1 MAHNER
7 LFLLDG
13 MALVYRA
20 YYSLISRP
28 LRNSRG
34 ENTSAAYGFVTTLMK
49 VLEDE
54 RPDHI
59 AVVFDTKEPTFRH
72 KMYPE
77 YKATRES
84 MPEDMI
90 PQLTWIKD
98 AVRAFRTPLLE
109 LPGYEAD
116 DIIGTLARQA
126 EQEKILTFLVTA
138 DKDMMQLLS
147 PTVMMLRPGK
157 GSADLERVDVNGVKD
172 KFGVRPEQVIDVLA
186 LIGDK
191 SDNVPGVPGV
201 GEKTAIPLIQQ
212 WGTLEN
218 LYAHIEEI
226 PQKGVREK
234 LSRNR
239 DLAFLSK
246 KLVTIDTAVP
256 VSMTVH
262 DLRSQEPDRAGL
274 ISLFEKLEFKAL
286 VSRIRNAPGLSGAED
301 LSTGDARR
309 TRSASDTASFR
320 PAGQTGGTASR
331 SEERVA
337 PAGDDGESPAPD
349 QDETPIM
356 TMVEDKHIYHC
367 VTTVAEFR
375 SLCTR
380 LAKTDAF
387 AFDTE
392 TTSTDAMRAGLVGC
406 SFCISPREA
415 WYVAVA
421 QPASPP
427 DTEFFKGKDG
437 NGPVSVSSPGLELDL
452 VINGLRPI
460 LEDRSKRFIGQNI
473 KYDMLVM
480 RHHGIDMPEPAFD
493 TMVAGYLLRADS
505 QHSLDS
511 MVMEAFRYRMVSYDD
526 LTGTGKNRIPITAVP
541 VERVADYASEDAD
554 FTNRLNAIQ
563 EVKLRALGMIELA
576 TSVEFPLIKVLQEME
591 FSGVRL
597 DTRHL
602 SGMGKEIERVVQ
614 NLTAEI
620 YRLAGHTFNVNST
633 QQLGEVL
640 FQELNLPPI
649 KKTKTGFSTDVTVLE
664 ALKDQHPIIDALL
677 EYRQLTK
684 LKSTYVDALPS
695 LLHPETGRV
704 HTSYNQTVAATG
716 RLSSSDPNLQNI
728 PIRTELGREIRRA
741 FIPRS
746 DGWKILA
753 ADYSQIELR
762 VMAHVSGDQALRE
775 AFLQNEDI
783 HSTTAARVFGVPPA
797 EVTKEM
803 RRKAKEV
810 NFGIMYGI
818 GPFGLGNRLGI
829 PQSEAKEI
837 IARYFERFPGVKE
850 YIHQTLEHAR
860 RAGYVQTLLGRR
872 RHLPDIHSKNQNIR
886 GNAERQA
893 INMPI
898 QGTSADM
905 IKIAMVRLHRKLLE
919 EKMQSRL
926 LLQVHDE
933 LVCEVPVDE
942 EAKLKTMV
950 VEVMQDALPL
960 TVPVKVDVGTGA
972 SWFDA
977 K

>member
-1 MAHNER
+1 
-7 LFLLDG
+7 
-13 MALVYRA
+13 
-20 YYSLISRP
+20 
-28 LRNSRG
+28 
-34 ENTSAAYGFVTTLMK
+34 
-49 VLEDE
+49 
-54 RPDHI
+54 
-59 AVVFDTKEPTFRH
+59 
-72 KMYPE
+72 
-77 YKATRES
+77 
-84 MPEDMI
+84 
-90 PQLTWIKD
+90 
-98 AVRAFRTPLLE
+98 
-109 LPGYEAD
+109 
-116 DIIGTLARQA
+116 
-126 EQEKILTFLVTA
+126 
-138 DKDMMQLLS
+138 
-147 PTVMMLRPGK
+147 
-157 GSADLERVDVNGVKD
+157 
-172 KFGVRPEQVIDVLA
+172 
-186 LIGDK
+186 
-191 SDNVPGVPGV
+191 
-201 GEKTAIPLIQQ
+201 
-212 WGTLEN
+212 
-218 LYAHIEEI
+218 
-226 PQKGVREK
+226 
-234 LSRNR
+234 
-239 DLAFLSK
+239 
-246 KLVTIDTAVP
+246 
-256 VSMTVH
+256 
-262 DLRSQEPDRAGL
+262 
-274 ISLFEKLEFKAL
+274 
-286 VSRIRNAPGLSGAED
+286 
-301 LSTGDARR
+301 
-309 TRSASDTASFR
+309 
-320 PAGQTGGTASR
+320 
-331 SEERVA
+331 
-337 PAGDDGESPAPD
+337 
-349 QDETPIM
+349 
-356 TMVEDKHIYHC
+356 
-367 VTTVAEFR
+367 
-375 SLCTR
+375 
-380 LAKTDAF
+380 
-387 AFDTE
+387 
-392 TTSTDAMRAGLVGC
+392 
-406 SFCISPREA
+406 
-415 WYVAVA
+415 
-421 QPASPP
+421 
-427 DTEFFKGKDG
+427 
-437 NGPVSVSSPGLELDL
+437 
-452 VINGLRPI
+452 
-460 LEDRSKRFIGQNI
+460 
-473 KYDMLVM
+473 
-480 RHHGIDMPEPAFD
+480 
-493 TMVAGYLLRADS
+493 
-505 QHSLDS
+505 
-511 MVMEAFRYRMVSYDD
+511 
-526 LTGTGKNRIPITAVP
+526 
-541 VERVADYASEDAD
+541 
-554 FTNRLNAIQ
+554 
-563 EVKLRALGMIELA
+563 MIELA
-576 TSVEFPLIKVLQEME
+576 TTVEFPLIKVLQEME

-837 IARYFERFPGVKE
+837 IARYFERFPGVKD

-860 RAGYVQTLLGRR
+860 RTGYVQTLLGRR

-905 IKIAMVRLHRKLLE
+905 IKIAMVKLHRKLLE

-933 LVCEVPVDE
+933 LVCEAPVDE